1 VVEGP
6 VLADK
11 YDQML
16 DRRIG
21 VHAMSGIVSIIA
33 IVSRR
38 QSARHQGNKYSAQR
52 RRALPAHSLQNL

>member
-1 VVEGP
+1 LAALRLIGGKDVVEGP

-21 VHAMSGIVSIIA
+21 RHAMSGIVSIAVI
-33 IVSRR
+33 IGGR
-38 QSARHQGNKYSAQR
+38 
-52 RRALPAHSLQNL
+52 